1 MNMNLYKL
9 TQNYQNVV
17 EIAEQLD
24 AETLKDTLDSIDEA
38 INVKVE
44 NTAYVIKTL
53 EANVAAIDTEI
64 KRLQAMKSA
73 QTNNVKNL
81 KLYIQE
87 SMEKVGLDN
96 VQGKLIKVAIQNNPQ
111 SVRVDNEEAL
121 KEYMVEQPKKLDK
134 RSLLEDLK
142 QGVEV
147 YGAELQQTRSLRIK

>member
-1 MNMNLYKL
+1 MNLFEL
-9 TQNYQNVV
+9 TQNYQNVL

-24 AETLKDTLDSIDEA
+24 AETLRDTLDSIDEA
-38 INVKVE
+38 INSKVE
-44 NTAYVIKTL
+44 NTAYVIKQL
-53 EANVAAIDTEI
+53 DANVAAIDTEI

-73 QTNNVKNL
+73 QTNNAKNL

-87 SMEKVGLDN
+87 SMEKVGLDK
-96 VQGKLIKVAIQNNPQ
+96 VQGNLIKVSIQNNPQ
-111 SVRVDNEEAL
+111 SVKVDNEEAL

-142 QGVEV
+142 QGIEV

>member
-1 MNMNLYKL
+1 MNLYEL
-9 TQNYQNVV
+9 TENYQQVL

-38 INVKVE
+38 INNKVE
-44 NTAYVIKTL
+44 NTAYVIKQL
-53 EANVAAIDTEI
+53 DANVAAIDTEI

-73 QTNNVKNL
+73 QSNNAKNL

-87 SMEKVGLDN
+87 SMEKVGLDK